1 VKPRTKKNSLLIL
14 AAAVVAAACV
24 GSDSPPPASERDRL
38 LDQAFAVAD
47 SNPARA
53 STLFADAGPGTSLE
67 YSRMA
72 VWATCLERVPA
83 EPDEWR
89 RYLNDRPPEG
99 IATRARLSLIGL
111 LVDRGEVAEA
121 VRERSFL
128 PAESWS
134 KADELLFTVA
144 EQATRTDAAKRL
156 AISSPS
162 FLATAD
168 PGLDRK
174 IASKLSPSE
183 HLDRARAW
191 RRAGQPSRAATELR
205 RLRWTGEDEQMRRR
219 ELARSELAAGSPSR
233 ALNALPSG
241 SKAEAED
248 HFLRAQALRDRG
260 WHLFPGRGEHRF
272 FRDCL
277 AASESAISLDSI
289 GGHRQAAL
297 VLRLE
302 CATQIGQLETALE
315 SWRQLEAKGWDD
327 PRRDWLGRR
336 LGITLIR
343 STPDS
348 PAIQEMARSLP
359 SQERCLRFWTAVN
372 RSDGSAEL
380 SALAGAEV
388 ADIYGRWSR
397 EALNQP
403 SPDESAFLA
412 DLKAG
417 EPPDSVRRLLAVGS
431 KSEALRQWRR
441 IRRARPPIPE
451 EALAAAE
458 LAAGHGWSTDSI
470 RWLRSGFPELGTVEM
485 NRVPENAVRAYLP
498 LRWREAVTAAAREA
512 GLDPWLIAGVARQ
525 ESGFVAHAMSPRGAI
540 GVLQLLPSTARLQ
553 SRALGLGSQ
562 PDLQDP
568 ELNLRLGARELGALM
583 RRFGAIEPAL
593 AAYNGGL
600 TRVRGWWKRWPDRQR
615 FTEEIPVPETYNYV
629 RRVAFLSEA
638 YRLAYQ
644 EEWRKTQ

>member
-1 VKPRTKKNSLLIL
+1 M
-14 AAAVVAAACV
+14 AAACV
-24 GSDSPPPASERDRL
+24 GSDSPPPVPERERL
-38 LDQAFAVAD
+38 LDQAFAVAE

-53 STLFADAGPGTSLE
+53 STLFADAGPGASLE
-67 YSRMA
+67 RSRMA
-72 VWATCLERVPA
+72 AWAGCLKKSSA
-83 EPDEWR
+83 GPDEWR
-89 RYLNDRPPEG
+89 HYLSDRPPDDLAAG
-99 IATRARLSLIGL
+99 ARLTLIGI
-111 LVDRGEVAEA
+111 LVDRDEIEEA

-128 PAESWS
+128 PPESWPI
-134 KADELLFTVA
+134 ADELLYTAVDP
-144 EQATRTDAAKRL
+144 ATRDAATGRL

-162 FLATAD
+162 FLAAAD
-168 PGLDRK
+168 PGLDREV
-174 IASKLSPSE
+174 ASKLSPSE

-205 RLRWTGEDEQMRRR
+205 RVQWTGVDEQRRRR
-219 ELARSELAAGSPSR
+219 ELARAELAAGSPSR

-241 SKAEAED
+241 SNAEAED
-248 HFLRAQALRDRG
+248 HILRAQAFRNRG

-272 FRDCL
+272 FKNCVI
-277 AASESAISLDSI
+277 ASESAFFLDDN
-289 GGHRQAAL
+289 GDHRQAAL

-315 SWRQLEAKGWDD
+315 SWWQLEAGRWSN
-327 PRRDWLGRR
+327 PRREWLGRR
-336 LGITLIR
+336 LGLALIR
-343 STPDS
+343 SMPDS
-348 PAIQEMARSLP
+348 PAVIELARRLP
-359 SQERCLRFWTAVN
+359 SQKRCFRYWRALRTGD
-372 RSDGSAEL
+372 RSAEL

-388 ADIYGRWSR
+388 ADLYGWWSR
-397 EALNQP
+397 EDLNQTSAP
-403 SPDESAFLA
+403 EAAFSPD
-412 DLKAG
+412 LKSG
-417 EPPDSVRRLLAVGS
+417 EPPDSVRRLFAAGS

-441 IRRARPPIPE
+441 IRRARSPMPE

-458 LAAGHGWSTDSI
+458 LAAGYGWSTDSI
-470 RWLRSGFPELGTVEM
+470 RWLRSGFRELGSVGM
-485 NRVPENAVRAYLP
+485 NRVPGNAVRAYLP

-540 GVLQLLPSTARLQ
+540 GVLQLLPSTARLH

-562 PDLQDP
+562 PDLRDP

-583 RRFGAIEPAL
+583 RRFGAVEPAL

-600 TRVRGWWKRWPDRQR
+600 KRVRGWWKRWPDRHR

-629 RRVAFLSEA
+629 RRVVFLSEA
-638 YRLAYQ
+638 YRLAYE